1 MKRKKAISVTVPY
14 EIAES
19 MDRIS
24 KKEMKT
30 VSAVV
35 SEAVKSYC
43 LKKDFEDM
51 REEFSE
57 RARKMGI
64 VTEDGINR
72 VVHEYRKERANEKNK
87 R

>member
-1 MKRKKAISVTVPY
+1 MKKKKAISVTVPY

-30 VSAVV
+30 ISAVV
-35 SEAVKSYC
+35 SEAVKTYC
-43 LKKDFEDM
+43 LKKDFEEM
-51 REEFSE
+51 RAEFSE

-64 VTEDGINR
+64 ITEDRINR
-72 VVHEYRKERANEKNK
+72 VIHEYRKERANEKNH